1 MAETLANVD
10 IPANSWVDL
19 YALTGLAVGTAIS
32 VQNIGSADVY
42 LTVAAAQPPVDHNA
56 YNVISR
62 NTGVWLR
69 NTSGDIG
76 AWGFCPNADGKLS
89 VRALA

>member
-1 MAETLANVD
+1 MAETLANVE
-10 IPANSWVDL
+10 IPANNWVDL
-19 YALTGLAVGTAIS
+19 YALTGLTVGTAIS

-69 NTSGDIG
+69 NTARDTG
-76 AWGFCPNADGKLS
+76 AWAFCPNAEGKLS
-89 VRALA
+89 VRPVA